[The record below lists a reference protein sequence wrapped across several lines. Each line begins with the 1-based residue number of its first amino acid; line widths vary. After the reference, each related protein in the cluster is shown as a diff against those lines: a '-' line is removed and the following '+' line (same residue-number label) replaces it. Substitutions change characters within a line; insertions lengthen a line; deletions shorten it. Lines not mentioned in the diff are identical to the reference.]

1 VTVSHGG
8 APLPPA
14 SAPAWLDEA
23 RPRLRPA
30 VRVGPALTRGPA
42 TIHFVADR
50 DTQAYLQVGP
60 REAFLMARLDGT
72 RTLSEIGA
80 DYAMRFG
87 RRLAVTHWQ
96 QLMSLL
102 ASRELLDP
110 ANPARLGQIRE
121 KAALARRSAGRSPLR
136 WRLPIPRAVDL
147 VSPVAR
153 RLGWLLRPAIAVPLA
168 LAGIVVCAFSL
179 VNFGTLYT
187 AQSQTSWPVR
197 LLGLLIAWVTI
208 GFHELGHGVACQRY
222 GGRPTQ
228 IGLMWRFPFVAFYC
242 KVDDVV
248 AFDRRSHRVATA
260 FAGIYVNLA
269 CLVPAGL
276 MWQWGPGSGWLHSLT
291 SVLLLFGTAT
301 VTVNLLPV
309 LHLDGYHMLEHAT
322 STYQLQWESARFAGA
337 VLRHGR
343 AGLSGYPPR
352 VRWIYAGYAVLCAAI
367 LGTGL
372 FFLLRLWYST
382 LAGLWGR
389 PAAALL
395 LLAEAVLIAAFL
407 RRAVRRRSRRS
418 AKA

>member
-1 VTVSHGG
+1 
-8 APLPPA
+8 
-14 SAPAWLDEA
+14 
-23 RPRLRPA
+23 
-30 VRVGPALTRGPA
+30 
-42 TIHFVADR
+42 
-50 DTQAYLQVGP
+50 
-60 REAFLMARLDGT
+60 
-72 RTLSEIGA
+72 
-80 DYAMRFG
+80 
-87 RRLAVTHWQ
+87 
-96 QLMSLL
+96 
-102 ASRELLDP
+102 
-110 ANPARLGQIRE
+110 
-121 KAALARRSAGRSPLR
+121 
-136 WRLPIPRAVDL
+136 
-147 VSPVAR
+147 
-153 RLGWLLRPAIAVPLA
+153 
-168 LAGIVVCAFSL
+168 
-179 VNFGTLYT
+179 
-187 AQSQTSWPVR
+187 VR
-197 LLGLLIAWVTI
+197 LLGFLIAWITI
-208 GFHELGHGVACQRY
+208 GFHEIGHGVACKRY
-222 GGRPTQ
+222 GGQPTQ

-276 MWQWGPGSGWLHSLT
+276 LWQWGPGSSWLHSLT

-407 RRAVRRRSRRS
+407 RRAVRHRSRRS

>member
-1 VTVSHGG
+1 MTVAGDG
-8 APLPPA
+8 ALLPTA
-14 SAPAWLDEA
+14 TARTWLDEA

-30 VRVGPALTRGPA
+30 VRVGPALSRGPA
-42 TIHFVADR
+42 TIHFLADC

-72 RTLSEIGA
+72 RTLNEIGA
-80 DYAMRFG
+80 EYAMRFG

-102 ASRELLDP
+102 ASHELLDP
-110 ANPARLGQIRE
+110 GNPARLSQIRE
-121 KAALARRSAGRSPLR
+121 KAALARQSAGRSPLR
-136 WRLPIPRAVDL
+136 WRIAIPRAVDL
-147 VSPVAR
+147 VPPVAR
-153 RLGWLLRPAIAVPLA
+153 RLGWLLKPPIAVPLA
-168 LAGIVVCAFSL
+168 LAGLLVCIFSL
-179 VNFGTLYT
+179 LNVATLYT
-187 AQSQTSWPVR
+187 VQTQASWPVR
-197 LLGLLIAWVTI
+197 LLGFVIAWTTV
-208 GFHELGHGVACQRY
+208 GFHELGHGMACDRY

-228 IGLMWRFPFVAFYC
+228 IGLLWRFPFVAFYC

-248 AFDRRSHRVATA
+248 VFGRTSHRIATA
-260 FAGIYVNLA
+260 FAGVYINLV

-291 SVLLLFGTAT
+291 SVLLLFGAAT
-301 VTVNLLPV
+301 VAVNLLPV

-322 STYQLQWESARFAGA
+322 STHQLQWESARFAGA

-343 AGLSGYPPR
+343 AGLSGYPHR

-372 FFLLRLWYST
+372 FFLLTLWYST

-389 PAAALL
+389 PAAALV
-395 LLAEAVLIAAFL
+395 LLAEAVLLATFL
-407 RRAVRRRSRRS
+407 RWAVHRRSRRS
-418 AKA
+418 AKV